1 MNNKKYLELLHFFN
15 QSFDD
20 GSTLIIEWKNG
31 LKVRCNSIT
40 GIYETD
46 AEPGDDD
53 YIGEY
58 AAAVGD
64 VEILQQGNDDSVE
77 IYNDCIEISLK
88 CIPERVSLENGT
100 VLWEC
105 KQGN

>member
-1 MNNKKYLELLHFFN
+1 MDEKYKKLLY
-15 QSFDD
+15 SIDD
-20 GSTLIIEWKNG
+20 YFEGDALIILWSNG
-31 LKVRCNSIT
+31 LKVKCNSIT

-46 AEPGDDD
+46 TEPEDDN

-64 VEILQQGNDDSVE
+64 VEILQQGTDNSIE

-88 CIPERVSLENGT
+88 CIPEKVSTENGT
-100 VLWEC
+100 VLWEN
-105 KQGN
+105 K

>member
-1 MNNKKYLELLHFFN
+1 MLY
-15 QSFDD
+15 SIDD
-20 GSTLIIEWKNG
+20 YFEAEPLIILFSNG
-31 LKVRCNSIT
+31 LKVKCNSIT

-46 AEPGDDD
+46 TEPEDDD

-64 VEILQQGNDDSVE
+64 VEILQQGTDNSVT

-88 CIPERVSLENGT
+88 CIPKKVSLEDGT
-100 VLWEC
+100 VLWENKNWISLIKL
-105 KQGN
+105 KQN

>member
-1 MNNKKYLELLHFFN
+1 MNDKYKTLLY
-15 QSFDD
+15 SIDD
-20 GSTLIIEWKNG
+20 YFEAEPLIISFCNG
-31 LKVRCNSIT
+31 LKVKCNSIT

-46 AEPGDDD
+46 TEPGDED

-64 VEILQQGNDDSVE
+64 VEILQPGNDNSVE

-88 CIPERVSLENGT
+88 CIPEKVSLEDGT
-100 VLWEC
+100 VLWE
-105 KQGN
+105 NSN

>member
-1 MNNKKYLELLHFFN
+1 MNEKYKALLYVI
-15 QSFDD
+15 DD
-20 GSTLIIEWKNG
+20 YFETEPLIILFNNG
-31 LKVRCNSIT
+31 LKVKCNSIT

-46 AEPGDDD
+46 TEPGDDD

-64 VEILQQGNDDSVE
+64 VEVLQRGTDNSVE

-88 CIPERVSLENGT
+88 CIPKKVSLENGT
-100 VLWEC
+100 VLWEN
-105 KQGN
+105 GNNN

>member
-1 MNNKKYLELLHFFN
+1 MNEQYKKLLYII
-15 QSFDD
+15 DD
-20 GSTLIIEWKNG
+20 YFETEPLILLWSNG
-31 LKVRCNSIT
+31 LKVKCNSIT

-46 AEPGDDD
+46 TEPGDED

-64 VEILQQGNDDSVE
+64 VEILHQGTDDSVE

-88 CIPERVSLENGT
+88 CIPEKVALEDHT
-100 VLWEC
+100 VLWQ
-105 KQGN
+105 KSN